1 MLVKKIRLFIHKLT
15 HWEYW
20 SFDVVYFPM
29 YFVWFYYAAKA
40 RSFFFFNAANP
51 RIKNAGFLM
60 ESKKEIYDIIP
71 PEFIP
76 KTLFFKSGADTKE
89 IIETVAASGI
99 SFPCIAKPD
108 IGGKGRGVEKIYV
121 LEQLEGY
128 AKRIGMDFLV
138 QEFIPYPE
146 EVGIFYCRMPDE
158 PNGFISGIVAKE
170 FLIVKGDGI
179 STLTQLVEKDPR
191 YHLQLSALQKIYGE
205 GLNEVLEKGALKNLV
220 PYGNHA
226 RGAKFIDV
234 SYWADASF
242 TKIFDGIFKQIPEFY
257 FGRLDIMYSNQEDLK
272 AGKNFSI
279 VELNGAGSEPT
290 HIYDPAHSIFFAW
303 KEIARHFKLLCHIS
317 IKNHQRGYRYL
328 TVNEGMQMFKENRAV
343 MKNLDSF

>member
-1 MLVKKIRLFIHKLT
+1 VKKLKLLIHKLT

-20 SFDVVYFPM
+20 PFDVVYLPM

-71 PEFIP
+71 PQFIP
-76 KTLFFKSGADTKE
+76 KTLFFKCGTKE
-89 IIETVAASGI
+89 DEILQAVGNAGI

-108 IGGKGRGVEKIYV
+108 IGGKGRGVEKIHA
-121 LEQLEGY
+121 LEDIADY
-128 AKRIGMDFLV
+128 AAKIKMDFLV
-138 QEFIPYPE
+138 QEFISYPK
-146 EVGIFYCRMPDE
+146 EVGIFYCRMPDK
-158 PNGFISGIVAKE
+158 PDGFISGIVAKE
-170 FLIVKGDGI
+170 FLIVKGDGV
-179 STLTQLVEKDPR
+179 STLTQLIEKDPR
-191 YHLQLSALQKIYGE
+191 YHFQLAALQKIYGE
-205 GLNEVLEKGALKNLV
+205 GLNVILKKDELRNLV

-234 SYWADASF
+234 SHLADVAF
-242 TKIFDGIFKQIPEFY
+242 TKTWDTIFKQVPEFY
-257 FGRLDIMYSNQEDLK
+257 FGRLDIMYSNEEDLK

-290 HIYDPAHSIFFAW
+290 HIYDPRHSIFFAW
-303 KEIARHFKLLCHIS
+303 KEIARHFRLLCTIS
-317 IKNHQRGYRYL
+317 IKNHRRGFRYL
-328 TVNEGMQMFKENRAV
+328 TVKEGMQIFKENTAV
-343 MKNLDSF
+343 MKTLDQF

>member
-1 MLVKKIRLFIHKLT
+1 
-15 HWEYW
+15 
-20 SFDVVYFPM
+20 M

-71 PEFIP
+71 AQFIP
-76 KTLFFKSGADTKE
+76 KTLFFKYGTTTDDILRVVE
-89 IIETVAASGI
+89 GSGI

-108 IGGKGRGVEKIYV
+108 IGGKGRGVEKIYALNDIV
-121 LEQLEGY
+121 SY
-128 AKRIGMDFLV
+128 AVKIKIDFLV

-146 EVGIFYCRMPDE
+146 EVGIFYCRMPDAE
-158 PNGFISGIVAKE
+158 NGFISGIVAKE
-170 FLIVKGDGI
+170 FLIVRGDGV
-179 STLTQLVEKDPR
+179 SNLTQLIEKDPR
-191 YHLQLSALQKIYGE
+191 YHLQLTALQKIYGE
-205 GLNEVLEKGALKNLV
+205 ELNLVLEKDEQKNLV

-234 SYWADASF
+234 SHWADETF
-242 TKIFDGIFKQIPEFY
+242 TKTWNQILSQIPEFY
-257 FGRLDIMYSNQEDLK
+257 FGRLDIMYSNAADLK

-290 HIYDPAHSIFFAW
+290 HIYDPRHSIFFAW
-303 KEIARHFKLLCHIS
+303 KEIARHFKQLCDIS
-317 IKNHQRGYRYL
+317 IQNHRKGYRYL
-328 TVNEGMQMFKENRAV
+328 TVKEGMQMFKENKAV
-343 MKNLDSF
+343 MKILDQF

>member
-1 MLVKKIRLFIHKLT
+1 
-15 HWEYW
+15 
-20 SFDVVYFPM
+20 M
-29 YFVWFYYAAKA
+29 YFVWFFYAAKA

-51 RIKNAGFLM
+51 RITNAGFLM

-71 PEFIP
+71 DQFIP
-76 KTLFFKSGADTKE
+76 KTLFFKLGADVHE
-89 IIETVAASGI
+89 ILQTVASAGI

-108 IGGKGRGVEKIYV
+108 MGGKGRGVEKIYA
-121 LEQLEGY
+121 LEDIAGY
-128 AKRIGMDFLV
+128 AARIKMDFLV
-138 QEFIPYPE
+138 QKFIPYPE

-179 STLTQLVEKDPR
+179 STLKQLIEKDPR
-191 YHLQLSALQKIYGE
+191 YHFQLTALQKIYGE
-205 GLNEVLEKGALKNLV
+205 GLNDVLKKDEMKNLV

-234 SYWADASF
+234 SHWADESF
-242 TKIFDGIFKQIPEFY
+242 TKTFDAIFKQIPEFY
-257 FGRLDIMYSNQEDLK
+257 FGRLDIMYSNVEDLK

-290 HIYDPAHSIFFAW
+290 HIYDPKHSIFFAW
-303 KEIARHFKLLCHIS
+303 REIARHFKLLCAIS
-317 IKNHQRGYRYL
+317 IKNHQRGFRYL
-328 TVNEGMQMFKENRAV
+328 TVKEGMQMFKENTAV
-343 MKNLDSF
+343 MKNLDKF

>member
-1 MLVKKIRLFIHKLT
+1 MHKLT

-20 SFDVVYFPM
+20 PFDIVYIPM
-29 YFVWFYYAAKA
+29 YFVWFFYAARA

-71 PEFIP
+71 GQYIP
-76 KTLFFKSGADTKE
+76 KTLFFKAGTAPDVILKS
-89 IIETVAASGI
+89 VAASPI

-108 IGGKGRGVEKIYV
+108 IGAKGRGVEKINA
-121 LEQLEGY
+121 LQDIAGY
-128 AKRIGMDFLV
+128 ASRIKMDFLI

-158 PNGFISGIVAKE
+158 PDGFISGIVAKE
-170 FLIVKGDGI
+170 FLIVTGDGS
-179 STLTQLVEKDPR
+179 STLTQLIEKDPR
-191 YHLQLSALQKIYGE
+191 YHFQLSALQKMYGE
-205 GLNEVLEKGALKNLV
+205 VLHTVPGKGELRNLV

-234 SYWADASF
+234 SHWADDAF
-242 TKIFDGIFKQIPEFY
+242 TATFDQVCKQIPEFY
-257 FGRLDIMYSNQEDLK
+257 FGRLDIMYRNVEDLK

-279 VELNGAGSEPT
+279 IELNGAGSEPT
-290 HIYDPAHSIFFAW
+290 HIYDPGHSLFFAW
-303 KEIARHFKLLCHIS
+303 KEIARHFKLLYAIS
-317 IKNHQRGYRYL
+317 IKNNKRGFPFL
-328 TVNEGMQMFKENRAV
+328 TVKEGMQMFKQNKAV
-343 MKNLDSF
+343 VKNLKQF

>member
-1 MLVKKIRLFIHKLT
+1 
-15 HWEYW
+15 
-20 SFDVVYFPM
+20 M
-29 YFVWFYYAAKA
+29 YFIWFYYAAKA

-71 PEFIP
+71 AQFIP
-76 KTLFFKSGADTKE
+76 KTLYFKYGTTATE
-89 IIETVAASGI
+89 IQQVVAASGI

-108 IGGKGRGVEKIYV
+108 MGGKGRGVEKIYA
-121 LEQLEGY
+121 LEDLAGY
-128 AKRIGMDFLV
+128 AVKIKMDFLV
-138 QEFIPYPE
+138 QEFIPYSE

-158 PNGFISGIVAKE
+158 ANGFISGIVAKE

-179 STLTQLVEKDPR
+179 STLTQLIEKDPR
-191 YHLQLSALQKIYGE
+191 YHFQLSSLQKIYGD
-205 GLNEVLEKGALKNLV
+205 GLNEILEKGVVKNLV

-234 SYWADASF
+234 SYWADEAF
-242 TKIFDGIFKQIPEFY
+242 TKTFDTIFKQIPEFY
-257 FGRLDIMYSNQEDLK
+257 FGRLDIMYSNFEDLK

-290 HIYDPAHSIFFAW
+290 HIYDPAHSLFFAW
-303 KEIARHFKLLCHIS
+303 KEISRHFKLLCAIS
-317 IKNHQRGYRYL
+317 IKNHKRGYRYL
-328 TVNEGMQMFKENRAV
+328 TVKEGMQMFKENRAV
-343 MKNLDSF
+343 MKNLDKF

>member
-1 MLVKKIRLFIHKLT
+1 MKQLKLFIHKLT

-20 SFDVVYFPM
+20 PFDVVYIPM

-71 PEFIP
+71 AQFIP
-76 KTLFFKSGADTKE
+76 KTLFFKLGTNTDE
-89 IIETVAASGI
+89 ILQTVAGSDI

-108 IGGKGRGVEKIYV
+108 IGGKGRGVEKIYA
-121 LEQLEGY
+121 LADIAGY
-128 AKRIGMDFLV
+128 AEKIKMDFLV

-158 PNGFISGIVAKE
+158 PDGFISGIVAKE

-179 STLTQLVEKDPR
+179 STLTQLLEKDPR
-191 YHLQLSALQKIYGE
+191 YHFQLAALQKIYGD
-205 GLNEVLEKGALKNLV
+205 GLNNVLEKDAVKNLV

-234 SYWADASF
+234 SHWADAAF
-242 TKIFDGIFKQIPEFY
+242 TKTWDTIFKQVPEFY
-257 FGRLDIMYSNQEDLK
+257 FGRLDIMYSNVEDLK

-290 HIYDPAHSIFFAW
+290 HIYDPRHSLFFAW
-303 KEIARHFKLLCHIS
+303 KEIARHFKLLCIIS
-317 IKNHQRGYRYL
+317 IKNHKRGFRYL
-328 TVNEGMQMFKENRAV
+328 IVKEGMQMFKENKAV
-343 MKNLDSF
+343 MKNLDKF

>member
-1 MLVKKIRLFIHKLT
+1 MKQFKLFIHKLT
-15 HWEYW
+15 NWEYW
-20 SFDVVYFPM
+20 PFDVVYLPM

-71 PEFIP
+71 SQFIP
-76 KTLFFKSGADTKE
+76 KTLFFKLGADVNAMLLAVT
-89 IIETVAASGI
+89 ASGI

-121 LEQLEGY
+121 LQDIATY
-128 AKRIGMDFLV
+128 AAKIKMDFLV

-158 PNGFISGIVAKE
+158 TDGFISGIVAKE
-170 FLIVKGDGI
+170 FLIVKGDGT
-179 STLTQLVEKDPR
+179 STLTNLIEKDPR
-191 YHLQLSALQKIYGE
+191 YHFQLSALQKIYGD
-205 GLNEVLEKGALKNLV
+205 GLNEVLQKDEMKNLV

-234 SYWADASF
+234 SQWADEAF
-242 TKIFDGIFKQIPEFY
+242 TKTFDNIFKQIPEFY
-257 FGRLDIMYSNQEDLK
+257 FGRLDIMYSNVDDLK

-290 HIYDPAHSIFFAW
+290 HIYDPKHSIFFAW
-303 KEIARHFKLLCHIS
+303 GEIARHFKLLYAIS
-317 IKNHQRGYRYL
+317 IKNHKKGFRYL
-328 TVNEGMQMFKENRAV
+328 TVKEGMQMFKENTAV
-343 MKNLDSF
+343 MKNLDKF